1 MTQMTITY
9 QGELHCHAEH
19 PASGVTLNTDAPLD
33 NGGKGESFSPT
44 DLVATALAAC
54 ILTMMAKKAE
64 NLGIAYRE
72 PRITAEKHMK
82 TEPRRIGEIVLN
94 IHFQDTYDDKT
105 RRILE
110 ATAHACPVAQSLHP
124 DLKQTLHFHYPL

>member
-19 PASGVTLNTDAPLD
+19 PASGATLNTDAPLD

-72 PRITAEKHMK
+72 PRITA
-82 TEPRRIGEIVLN
+82 
-94 IHFQDTYDDKT
+94 
-105 RRILE
+105 
-110 ATAHACPVAQSLHP
+110 HACPVAQSLHP

>member
-1 MTQMTITY
+1 MKTLSIAYTNHLNCQAKHT
-9 QGELHCHAEH
+9 L
-19 PASGVTLNTDAPLD
+19 SGTTLTTDAPLD

-54 ILTMMAKKAE
+54 TLTMMAKKAE
-64 NLGIAYRE
+64 SMGIPYNHPHIE
-72 PRITAEKHMK
+72 AEKIMQ
-82 TEPRRIGEIVLN
+82 TEPRRIGEIILN
-94 IHFQDTYDDKT
+94 IHFSDTYDEKT

-124 DLKQTLHFHYPL
+124 DLKQTLHFHYPI

>member
-1 MTQMTITY
+1 MTIMNITY
-9 QGELHCHAEH
+9 SGNLHCDARHEQ
-19 PASGVTLNTDAPLD
+19 SGQTLATDAPLD

-54 ILTMMAKKAE
+54 CLTMMAKKAE
-64 NLGIAYRE
+64 SMGIAFHT
-72 PRITAEKHMK
+72 PKVKAEKIMQ

-94 IHFQDTYDDKT
+94 ITFKDHYEAKT
-105 RRILE
+105 RQILE

-124 DLKQTLHFHYPL
+124 DVKQTLHFHWPA

>member
-19 PASGVTLNTDAPLD
+19 PAS
-33 NGGKGESFSPT
+33 GESFSPT

-72 PRITAEKHMK
+72 PHITAEKHMK

-94 IHFQDTYDDKT
+94 IHFQDAYDDKT
-105 RRILE
+105 RRIIE

>member
-19 PASGVTLNTDAPLD
+19 PASGATLNTDA
-33 NGGKGESFSPT
+33 
-44 DLVATALAAC
+44 
-54 ILTMMAKKAE
+54 
-64 NLGIAYRE
+64 YRE
-72 PRITAEKHMK
+72 PHITAEKHMK

-94 IHFQDTYDDKT
+94 IHFQDAYDDKT
-105 RRILE
+105 RRIIE

>member
-9 QGELHCHAEH
+9 QGGLHCHAEH
-19 PASGVTLNTDAPLD
+19 PASGATLNTDAPLD

-54 ILTMMAKKAE
+54 VLTMMAKKAE
-64 NLGIAYRE
+64 NLGVTYRE

-82 TEPRRIGEIVLN
+82 TEPRRIGEIVLD
-94 IHFQDTYDDKT
+94 IHFQDAYDDKT
-105 RRILE
+105 RRIIE

-124 DLKQTLHFHYPL
+124 DLKQTLHFHYPA